1 MKTRIL
7 LLACALAWLGAVGQ
21 TPANVQPRPADGLPG
36 ETARAVTARTLTP
49 LDGDRVAQ
57 PATAQSADA
66 GKVFRLPPD
75 GMVRKAAARTGEAAT
90 QLTVM
95 TEGTVLPD
103 SFRQWETGSF
113 TVRLQNTGTTD
124 LSADLAWFLLG
135 LEADTIAYMDGTYQ
149 SWNFRA
155 GVPVDMSFSYSMGEA
170 APGTYRLAIC
180 SIELVEVDGGLQL
193 GGYTPLPFEGG
204 GTSKTVEV
212 LAYEQPLLSFDQ
224 TSVTFPATHPGN
236 TTPSCFL
243 WGGEYTL
250 RPILANTGG
259 DYDGLLYAA
268 LLRRNAQGSL
278 DIYHLSTPV
287 PATLAKGETRRFAFS
302 GTVETSLPV
311 GAYYFVLLT
320 EDYQLIGTTE
330 GYMLNTHVIYP
341 LTLQA
346 EGSTVPASMR
356 QNEDAIVTLRLSN
369 LAMTDIDDYIYMYME
384 NADNSV
390 SQMGW
395 VQAFVPALGTTVI
408 AIPYNLGDREPGEQ
422 VLTFGYLGSQ
432 AYGTGNLAYTIGWDD
447 GTVSRTVQV
456 VANEAPALTWLAAQ
470 STLPVELTM
479 HETFS
484 APLTL
489 TNTGADFSGEVYL
502 ILYGSDYLIQY
513 RSEATQVSVP
523 RGDTVQ
529 ITLAGTVDLPTELP
543 RPVAYYMDV
552 AYDTNSGV
560 TTVPSD
566 DGQQRII
573 TIHPDPATS
582 PVLTWLTEQTELP
595 ATFTAGEGYYLTIP
609 VRNTGQAAYTGDVA
623 LTFLDGNTYERMFY
637 YRLSTTIAGQST
649 EQIPYSIMLPADME
663 AGTYALQ
670 MNLMED
676 NSIVTFV
683 PTESRGYYLYPITVE
698 SPTTGLSQ
706 AAAGST
712 LYPNPATD
720 YVVVTDGAGIGRLRL
735 YSPDGA
741 LVLDEPC
748 DGRTMHRLDLGT
760 LPPGVYLLAV
770 TTPDGTR
777 TERVVK
783 R

>member
-57 PATAQSADA
+57 PATAQSADV

-113 TVRLQNTGTTD
+113 TVRLQNTGT
-124 LSADLAWFLLG
+124 ADYSGNVTWFLLG
-135 LEADTIAYMDGTYQ
+135 LEADTVAYMDGTYQ

-180 SIELVEVDGGLQL
+180 SIELVEQDGALYL
-193 GGYTPLPFEGG
+193 GDYTPLPFESG

-212 LAYEQPLLSFDQ
+212 LAAEQPMLSFDGA
-224 TSVTFPATHPGN
+224 SVVFPDTMPGN
-236 TTPSCFL
+236 DAPNSFL
-243 WGGEYTL
+243 WGGSYTL
-250 RPILANTGG
+250 TPTLTNSGG

-268 LLRRNAQGSL
+268 LLRYNEQGNL
-278 DIYHLSTPV
+278 GIYHLSDPTS
-287 PATLAKGETRRFAFS
+287 ATLAKGETKQFAFS
-302 GTVETSLPV
+302 GTVETTLPV
-311 GAYYFVLLT
+311 GGYYFVLLT
-320 EDYQLIGTTE
+320 EDYRLIATTE
-330 GYMLNTHVIYP
+330 GNIPYTFVIYP
-341 LTLQA
+341 LTILT
-346 EGSTVPASMR
+346 EGSTLPAPMR
-356 QNEDAIVTLRLSN
+356 QNEDGTLTLRLRN
-369 LAMTDIDDYIYMYME
+369 EAPADIDDMIYMY
-384 NADNSV
+384 AGDNLSRAG
-390 SQMGW
+390 S
-395 VQAFVPALGTTVI
+395 VQASIPAGGEADITIL
-408 AIPYNLGDREPGEQ
+408 YNLGNLEPGEQ
-422 VLTFGYLGSQ
+422 TLQFFYSGGD
-432 AYGTGNLAYTIGWDD
+432 AYGTNNYLHDLGWDD

-529 ITLAGTVDLPTELP
+529 ITLTGTVDLPTELP

-560 TTVPSD
+560 TVVPSD
-566 DGQQRII
+566 DGQVRLA

-609 VRNTGQAAYTGDVA
+609 IQNTGQAAYTGDVA

-637 YRLSTTIAGQST
+637 YRLSTTIAGRST
-649 EQIPYSIMLPADME
+649 ELLPYSIMLPADME

-698 SPTTGLSQ
+698 SPSTGLPQ
-706 AAAGST
+706 AAAVST

-748 DGRTMHRLDLGT
+748 DGHATHRLDLGT

>member
-1 MKTRIL
+1 MKARTL
-7 LLACALAWLGAVGQ
+7 LLACALAWLGATGQ
-21 TPANVQPRPADGLPG
+21 APANVQPRPADGLPG
-36 ETARAVTARTLTP
+36 ETARAVTARTLTS

-57 PATAQSADA
+57 PAAAQSADA

-113 TVRLQNTGTTD
+113 TARLQNTGTTD
-124 LSADLAWFLLG
+124 FTGDVMWFLLG
-135 LEADTIAYMDGTYQ
+135 QEADTIAFMMGDYHQ
-149 SWNFRA
+149 WNFKA
-155 GVPVDMSFSYSMGEA
+155 GEPVNLSFSYSIRNL
-170 APGTYRLAIC
+170 APGTYRHVIC
-180 SIELVEVDGGLQL
+180 SVELVEQDGALYL
-193 GGYTPLPFEGG
+193 GDYTPLPFESG

-212 LAYEQPLLSFDQ
+212 LAAEQPQLSFDGA
-224 TSVTFPATHPGN
+224 SVTFPATHPGN

-243 WGGEYTL
+243 WGGDYTV
-250 RPILANTGG
+250 RPLLTNTGG

-268 LLRRNAQGSL
+268 LLRYNEQGNL
-278 DIYHLSTPV
+278 GIYHLSDPV
-287 PATLAKGETRRFAFS
+287 PVTLAKGETKQFAFS
-302 GTVETSLPV
+302 GTVETTLPV
-311 GAYYFVLLT
+311 GGYFFAFVT
-320 EDYQLIGTTE
+320 GDNRLIGTTE
-330 GYMLNTHVIYP
+330 GSMLDTHVIYP

-346 EGSTVPASMR
+346 EGSNVPASMR
-356 QNEDAIVTLRLSN
+356 QNEDASLTIRLSN
-369 LAMTDIDDYIYMYME
+369 PVSTDIDDIIYMYME
-384 NADNSV
+384 NEDNSV
-390 SQMGW
+390 SFMGQ
-395 VQAFVPALGTTVI
+395 VQAFVPALNTADIT
-408 AIPYNLGDREPGEQ
+408 IPYNLGDRETGEQ
-422 VLTFGYLGSQ
+422 ILTFGYLGSQ

-479 HETFS
+479 HQTFS

-543 RPVAYYMDV
+543 RPVAYFMDV
-552 AYDTNSGV
+552 RYYTNNGNV
-560 TTVPSD
+560 IVPPD
-566 DGQQRII
+566 DGVQRLV

-582 PVLTWLTEQTELP
+582 PVLTWLTWLTELP

-609 VRNTGQAAYTGDVA
+609 IQNTGQAAYTGDVA

-637 YRLSTTIAGQST
+637 YRLSTTIAGRSM
-649 EQIPYSIMLPADME
+649 EQLPYSIMLPADME

-670 MNLMED
+670 MNLLQD

-683 PTESRGYYLYPITVE
+683 PTESGGYYLYPITVE
-698 SPTTGLSQ
+698 SPSTGLSQ

-748 DGRTMHRLDLGT
+748 DGHATHRLDLGT

-777 TERVVK
+777 TERVMK